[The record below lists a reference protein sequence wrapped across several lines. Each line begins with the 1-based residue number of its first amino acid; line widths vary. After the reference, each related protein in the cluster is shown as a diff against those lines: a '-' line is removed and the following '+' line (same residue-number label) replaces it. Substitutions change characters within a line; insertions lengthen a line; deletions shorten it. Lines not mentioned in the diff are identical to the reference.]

1 MDGSSSLGC
10 RFARQQ
16 DALPFAVPRPAD
28 CRAYALTGAG
38 VWDEIARQIAPA
50 PAPVREGWLDRLWD
64 SLGFWRA
71 AAAIAAATAAA
82 LVCYVAFL
90 PPRVVSQQVAALDE
104 RLARIE
110 DAVRGLVGVPGEI
123 AALGD
128 RLASLASRVDA
139 VASRPTH
146 VAVLL
151 DKDQRPM
158 MTADLDIADGRL
170 VLRLNLTPP
179 RDFTAKVLEVW
190 LVSPDGMRRSLGLFP
205 SERPGTTTALSLP
218 HDTAE
223 ALAKATLAVSLEFRG
238 GSTTG
243 QPSGPVLFTGA
254 LMLCRSLTGQ
264 SQRSALWSTRPRS
277 IGGCLGDCHPR
288 VRFADSPTVPS
299 SSAIERPPRGLRG
312 ANESAAWPAVLSR

>member
-1 MDGSSSLGC
+1 MNYTDPEQREQLAAEYVLGTMRGPARRRFEQLLSSNAGLRHVVQDWELRVNSL
-10 RFARQQ
+10 A
-16 DALPFAVPRPAD
+16 
-28 CRAYALTGAG
+28 
-38 VWDEIARQIAPA
+38 ESAPA
-50 PAPVREGWLDRLWD
+50 VQPPAHVWEGIAQRIGPASAPEPLRESRHNWLWD
-64 SLGFWRA
+64 SLSFWRGA
-71 AAAIAAATAAA
+71 AALATAAA
-82 LVCYVAFL
+82 GALAFYVAL
-90 PPRVVSQQVAALDE
+90 QPSGLAPAQIATLDQRLTGIETKLAAVNATPREIGALE
-104 RLARIE
+104 QRLARIE
-110 DAVRGLVGVPGEI
+110 DAARGMVRVPGEI

-179 RDFTAKVLEVW
+179 RDFTANVLEVW

-205 SERPGTTTALSLP
+205 SERPGTTTALFLP

-223 ALAKATLAVSLEFRG
+223 ALAKAALAVSLEPRG

-243 QPSGPVLFTGA
+243 QPTGPVLFTGA
-254 LMLCRSLTGQ
+254 LMS
-264 SQRSALWSTRPRS
+264 
-277 IGGCLGDCHPR
+277 
-288 VRFADSPTVPS
+288 
-299 SSAIERPPRGLRG
+299 
-312 ANESAAWPAVLSR
+312 AVL

>member
-1 MDGSSSLGC
+1 MNY
-10 RFARQQ
+10 
-16 DALPFAVPRPAD
+16 AD
-28 CRAYALTGAG
+28 PELRDRLAAEYALGALRG
-38 VWDEIARQIAPA
+38 LDRRRFERLLSGDRDLRDLVEAWELRLNLLAESAPAVEPRAHVWDEIARQIAPV

-71 AAAIAAATAAA
+71 AAALAAATAAVLA
-82 LVCYVAFL
+82 CYVAFL
-90 PPRVVSQQVAALDE
+90 PPRVGPEQVAALDE

-110 DAVRGLVGVPGEI
+110 DAARGLVGVPGEI

-179 RDFTAKVLEVW
+179 RDFTANVLEVW
-190 LVSPDGMRRSLGLFP
+190 LVSPDGRRRSLGVFP

-223 ALAKATLAVSLEFRG
+223 ALAKAALAVSLEPRG

-254 LMLCRSLTGQ
+254 LMPV
-264 SQRSALWSTRPRS
+264 AL
-277 IGGCLGDCHPR
+277 
-288 VRFADSPTVPS
+288 
-299 SSAIERPPRGLRG
+299 
-312 ANESAAWPAVLSR
+312 

>member
-1 MDGSSSLGC
+1 MSGTKSPGGSRRQLRQYAKAGSIGC
-10 RFARQQ
+10 GTASASGAPPPLRQR
-16 DALPFAVPRPAD
+16 PR
-28 CRAYALTGAG
+28 
-38 VWDEIARQIAPA
+38 RQP
-50 PAPVREGWLDRLWD
+50 W
-64 SLGFWRA
+64 SF
-71 AAAIAAATAAA
+71 
-82 LVCYVAFL
+82 YVAFL
-90 PPRVVSQQVAALDE
+90 PPRVAPEQIAALDE

-110 DAVRGLVGVPGEI
+110 DAARGLVGVPGEI

-179 RDFTAKVLEVW
+179 RDFTANVLEVW

-205 SERPGTTTALSLP
+205 SERPGTTAALFLP

-223 ALAKATLAVSLEFRG
+223 ALAKAVLAVSLEPRG

-254 LMLCRSLTGQ
+254 LMPV
-264 SQRSALWSTRPRS
+264 AL
-277 IGGCLGDCHPR
+277 
-288 VRFADSPTVPS
+288 
-299 SSAIERPPRGLRG
+299 
-312 ANESAAWPAVLSR
+312 